1 MPFKFPYTNFQELNL
16 DWIIKK
22 VKDLSKQIEDDSS
35 IVAEYIDRLLAVEE
49 KADNADATATAAD
62 ARATGANNTANSALT
77 LATQAKQIA
86 EIADLSTTLLGLKI
100 GDLSSLYTT
109 AKDTIVNAINEVW
122 SIFHNATAVTNV
134 TPAGTDPAVTYS
146 NGVFTF
152 NLPEGGDPDA
162 VTHAE
167 LDAAIDD
174 VEDTIDAL
182 TDRVDGLEDDID
194 DLSEELDNKADVII
208 DTASGDIAS
217 FPDGTATPL
226 KSLIVNVEPVQA
238 GTGDPS
244 PNNIRPISGWNGCE
258 VVRTGKNLAKISFS
272 EITNLGVTFTPNN
285 DGSISLNGTST
296 STYPQTIINQ
306 NISLNYLPKGA
317 QLTLSCVTIG
327 TVPAGAFVY
336 AILYERDTPNGANIV
351 SHSTKSGDSTFTIS
365 HDYCILYIVAE
376 GNSKTYN
383 NLAAKVQCE
392 AGNTAIEYEPYTGNS
407 FSVTFNETVYGA
419 TPDLVSGEMPVTWA
433 KRIFNGSEN
442 WRKESNGN
450 FYSLQ
455 FQSGAYVPSGSVGN
469 YICNYLT
476 WAAASSPN
484 FPDTIR
490 FGNSNPNTLYVILPS
505 FADNLEDFKSY
516 LASNNIE
523 ICYRIANPTTTSI
536 TPTPITALKGY
547 NAIWS
552 DAGAVEV
559 TYRAD
564 TKGYID
570 KLIAQVQALALGG

>member
-35 IVAEYIDRLLAVEE
+35 IVSEYIDRLIAVED
-49 KADNADATATAAD
+49 KADNAEATATAAD

-77 LATQAKQIA
+77 LATQAKQTA

-152 NLPEGGDPDA
+152 DLPEGGDPDA

-182 TDRVDGLEDDID
+182 TDRVDGLEDSID
-194 DLSEELDNKADVII
+194 DKADVII
-208 DTASGDIAS
+208 ATESGDIAS

-226 KSLIVNVEPVQA
+226 KALIVNFEPVQA

-244 PNNIRPISGWNGCE
+244 PSNVRPISGWNGINITH
-258 VVRTGKNLAKISFS
+258 TGK
-272 EITNLGVTFTPNN
+272 
-285 DGSISLNGTST
+285 SISEFLHNTYSS
-296 STYPQTIINQ
+296 STYYNGYAGFHNGWKIVDRTLKYTYSIFIDNRAAG
-306 NISLNYLPKGA
+306 SGA
-317 QLTLSCVTIG
+317 SSAAVW
-327 TVPAGAFVY
+327 
-336 AILYERDTPNGANIV
+336 
-351 SHSTKSGDSTFTIS
+351 FTAA
-365 HDYCILYIVAE
+365 DRA
-376 GNSKTYN
+376 TYVDGVV
-383 NLAAKVQCE
+383 K
-392 AGNTAIEYEPYTGNS
+392 AGNTIAAGSSGFSTVTVDASTLPNTVYLMCGMRLQIGGITSNPMLQVGANSSPFEPYNGNVYNVN
-407 FSVTFNETVYGA
+407 FSETVYGA
-419 TPDLVSGEMPVTWA
+419 KPDIISGAMPITHVLEIVDGSRIGNNGLLPYGGLQIYYNPSLPKAPAVTSPFEDLKSNLFTPSSSAVEYA
-433 KRIFNGSEN
+433 ING
-442 WRKESNGN
+442 RTVNGN
-450 FYSLQ
+450 IYFNM
-455 FQSGAYVPSGSVGN
+455 PSTV
-469 YICNYLT
+469 T
-476 WAAASSPN
+476 
-484 FPDTIR
+484 TIEEAQAW
-490 FGNSNPNTLYVILPS
+490 
-505 FADNLEDFKSY
+505 FAN
-516 LASNNIE
+516 
-523 ICYRIANPTTTSI
+523 NPTQIWYKLATPIETTI
-536 TPTPITALKGY
+536 TPVPVTALKGY
-547 NAIWS
+547 NNIWS
-552 DAGAVEV
+552 DAGSVEV